1 MRQLL
6 SVGGDE
12 REDCD
17 NDEDEDDDD
26 GDGDDFEND
35 DERR

>member
-12 REDCD
+12 REDYD
-17 NDEDEDDDD
+17 NDEDEVDDD
-26 GDGDDFEND
+26 GDGDDFENN